1 MEKKTSENGHNRHGA
16 YRATWSRLDQL
27 HPAETRPGSGPPGGV
42 FCDPRGAFFQ
52 VPVPPSK
59 PERISKSQPY
69 PPGRIK
75 KKRKSHPRSHLAGQ
89 KRIVAAKVAGLHP
102 KKKNNQKGGSM
113 QQQMII
119 KIQEIE
125 KLLARAGSLL
135 VELKKSSD
143 VLKEASPAKPRIEE
157 FCEFSRIGG
166 K

>member
-1 MEKKTSENGHNRHGA
+1 
-16 YRATWSRLDQL
+16 
-27 HPAETRPGSGPPGGV
+27 
-42 FCDPRGAFFQ
+42 
-52 VPVPPSK
+52 
-59 PERISKSQPY
+59 
-69 PPGRIK
+69 
-75 KKRKSHPRSHLAGQ
+75 
-89 KRIVAAKVAGLHP
+89 
-102 KKKNNQKGGSM
+102 M